1 MAPILFL
8 SLAVA
13 AASPDNADL
22 PWRDLVLSIEKDRT
36 VSSDTATLCRV
47 RVVNR
52 GGHTWQGRHVRFEA
66 AAVEAGVV
74 VARERGRFGLT
85 LSPHDT
91 LETMIAF
98 EGLFDRFEVRP
109 LFKGAGDRESKGRR
123 SGQGKSAKKKRK
135 SGGH

>member
-1 MAPILFL
+1 MTPILFL
-8 SLAVA
+8 SLALA
-13 AASPDNADL
+13 AASPDNMDL

-52 GGHTWQGRHVRFEA
+52 GGRTWQGRHVRFEA
-66 AAVEAGVV
+66 VAVEAGVV

-91 LETMIAF
+91 LETVIAF
-98 EGLFDRFEVRP
+98 QGLFDRFEVRP
-109 LFKGAGDRESKGRR
+109 LIKEGNNPGSKGR
-123 SGQGKSAKKKRK
+123 SGKQAKSAKKKRK
-135 SGGH
+135 SG

>member
-8 SLAVA
+8 SLALA
-13 AASPDNADL
+13 AASPDSADL
-22 PWRDLVLSIEKDRT
+22 PWRDLVLSIEKDRSVSGDT
-36 VSSDTATLCRV
+36 VTLCRV

-52 GGHTWQGRHVRFEA
+52 GGHTWQGRLVRFEA
-66 AAVEAGVV
+66 AAVQAGVV

-91 LETMIAF
+91 LETVIAF

-109 LFKGAGDRESKGRR
+109 LSKSADSAGSKGHRPGR
-123 SGQGKSAKKKRK
+123 GKSAKKKRK
-135 SGGH
+135 SG

>member
-1 MAPILFL
+1 MTPILFL
-8 SLAVA
+8 TLALF

-22 PWRDLVLSIEKDRT
+22 PWRDLVLSIEKDRS

-52 GGHTWQGRHVRFEA
+52 GGHAWQGRLVRFEA

-85 LSPHDT
+85 LRPHDT
-91 LETMIAF
+91 LETVIAF
-98 EGLFDRFEVRP
+98 HGLFDRFEVRP
-109 LFKGAGDRESKGRR
+109 LFKGGDGGGSKGRR
-123 SGQGKSAKKKRK
+123 SGRSTGTKKKLKPR
-135 SGGH
+135 

>member
-1 MAPILFL
+1 MTPILFL
-8 SLAVA
+8 SLTLF

-22 PWRDLVLSIEKDRT
+22 PWRDLVLSIEKDGS

-52 GGHTWQGRHVRFEA
+52 GGHTWQGRQIRFEA
-66 AAVEAGVV
+66 AAVQAGVV

-91 LETMIAF
+91 LETVIAF
-98 EGLFDRFEVRP
+98 QGLFDRFEVRP
-109 LFKGAGDRESKGRR
+109 LFKDGDGAGSKGRR
-123 SGQGKSAKKKRK
+123 PGRNTGAKKKRQ
-135 SGGH
+135 SR

>member
-8 SLAVA
+8 SLALA
-13 AASPDNADL
+13 AASPDNSDL
-22 PWRDLVLSIEKDRT
+22 PWQDLVLSIEKDRS

-85 LSPHDT
+85 LAPHDT
-91 LETMIAF
+91 LETVIAF
-98 EGLFDRFEVRP
+98 QGLFDRFEVRP
-109 LFKGAGDRESKGRR
+109 LFKGGDGGESKGRR
-123 SGQGKSAKKKRK
+123 SGRGPGARKKRK
-135 SGGH
+135 SR

>member
-1 MAPILFL
+1 MASILFL
-8 SLAVA
+8 SLALA
-13 AASPDNADL
+13 AAFPDNSDL
-22 PWRDLVLSIEKDRT
+22 PWRDLVLSIEKDRS

-52 GGHTWQGRHVRFEA
+52 GGHTWQGRLVRFEA

-91 LETMIAF
+91 LETVIAF
-98 EGLFDRFEVRP
+98 QGLFDRFEVRP
-109 LFKGAGDRESKGRR
+109 LFKGGDGGSKGRR
-123 SGQGKSAKKKRK
+123 SGRSTGAKKKRK
-135 SGGH
+135 SR

>member
-8 SLAVA
+8 SLALA

-22 PWRDLVLSIEKDRT
+22 PWRDLVLSIEKDRS

-52 GGHTWQGRHVRFEA
+52 GGHTWQGRRVRFEA

-91 LETMIAF
+91 LETVIAF
-98 EGLFDRFEVRP
+98 QGLFDRFEVRP
-109 LFKGAGDRESKGRR
+109 LFKDGDGGGSQGRR
-123 SGQGKSAKKKRK
+123 PGRSSGAKKKRK
-135 SGGH
+135 AG